1 MIEKENQVVP
11 EVLNDGKFPWKERKM
26 KNLRLSDIYQY
37 IGYEEYGQRAQYCST
52 WLQYFARPDGVKE
65 LANANFCKL
74 RLCPLCTARRA
85 RKAAWNLSQIMNK
98 VQADHDGTSY
108 IFLTLTVKN
117 CDGSSLGSALS
128 LLATAWDKLVRQRPV
143 RRAWSGWFRAVE
155 ITRRGRGYH
164 PHIHAI
170 IAVTPDYFDRSKGL
184 YLTHDEL
191 VTRWQKALRVDYKPS
206 VRISKTKSKGDRHDA
221 DKDRAA
227 ALEAAK
233 YATKSDEY
241 VDPKLSMEMAAEI
254 VADYTKALHHRRLT
268 AFGGWM
274 KEAARALNAEDVKD
288 NDLIHTDNDTIRA
301 DVAELIEEYRWSFGA
316 GDYILASRRVNPLRV
331 VYEDVQQNHPGN
343 PEV

>member
-1 MIEKENQVVP
+1 MREKENQDTP
-11 EVLNDGKFPWKERKM
+11 EILSDGKFPWKERKM

-37 IGYEEYGQRAQYCST
+37 IGYEEYGQRARHCST
-52 WLQYFARPDGVKE
+52 WLQYFARLDGVKD
-65 LANANFCKL
+65 LAGANFCQL

-117 CDGSSLGSALS
+117 CDGAHLPEALS
-128 LLATAWDKLVRQRPV
+128 LLSLGWQRLQEQRAV
-143 RRAWSGWFRAVE
+143 ERAWSGWFRAVE

-170 IAVTPDYFDRSKGL
+170 IAVTQDYFDRSKGL
-184 YLTHDEL
+184 YLTHDDL

-206 VRISKTKSKGDRHDA
+206 VRVSKTKGKGDHPDV

-254 VADYTKALHHRRLT
+254 VTDYTKALHHRRLT

-274 KEAARALNAEDVKD
+274 KEAARVLNAEDVKD

-316 GDYILASRRVNPLRV
+316 GDYILASRRMNPLRV